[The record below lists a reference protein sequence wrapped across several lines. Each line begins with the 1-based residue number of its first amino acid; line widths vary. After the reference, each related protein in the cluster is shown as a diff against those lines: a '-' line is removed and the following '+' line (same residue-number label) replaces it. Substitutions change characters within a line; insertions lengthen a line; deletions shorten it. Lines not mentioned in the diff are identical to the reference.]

1 LIEIKILNKYRK
13 GKKYMA
19 MFGST
24 NKKDSLFS
32 NMDFE
37 ISSDLRMDMTE
48 DDNYYYLYIEIPG
61 RKNEDIKMKFKG
73 DKLSIRVI
81 EEKDNEN
88 PLVDKGVIISERI
101 HDEVERLIAF
111 DCPVDRK
118 KVEAK
123 FKDGLLTVTITK
135 IDPDA
140 EDEEDLINIL

>member
-1 LIEIKILNKYRK
+1 
-13 GKKYMA
+13 MA

-88 PLVDKGVIISERI
+88 PLKN
-101 HDEVERLIAF
+101 
-111 DCPVDRK
+111 K
-118 KVEAK
+118 KRESY
-123 FKDGLLTVTITK
+123 L
-135 IDPDA
+135 
-140 EDEEDLINIL
+140 

>member
-1 LIEIKILNKYRK
+1 MK
-13 GKKYMA
+13 
-19 MFGST
+19 
-24 NKKDSLFS
+24 
-32 NMDFE
+32 
-37 ISSDLRMDMTE
+37 SSDLRMDMTE